1 MPMPLFLL
9 AAAVLA
15 AVGQVLFKAGAH
27 ARVHWLEFINPA
39 VIGGLGC
46 YGLSTLLWIYALSKL
61 PLRVVYPYTA
71 LTFVLV
77 YIGAFLVFGEK
88 PGVRGIAGVV
98 LVLGGLFLIN
108 SEPRERPGGAQDG
121 DAQTT
126 APLR

>member
-1 MPMPLFLL
+1 MIPMPLFLL

-15 AVGQVLFKAGAH
+15 AIGQVLFKSGAAG
-27 ARVHWLEFINPA
+27 RMHWLEFINPA

-46 YGLSTLLWIYALSKL
+46 YGLSTLLWVYCLSKL

-98 LVLGGLFLIN
+98 LVIAGLFLIN
-108 SEPRERPGGAQDG
+108 GERSEVPQTATPRI
-121 DAQTT
+121 DADS
-126 APLR
+126 R